1 MAAVITSLS
10 AMTRSRET
18 WPRHKKKKAARNR
31 DRRVIAAKAQRER
44 DEKAGRGTA

>member
-1 MAAVITSLS
+1 MAAITSMS

-18 WPRHKKKKAARNR
+18 WPAHRAKA
-31 DRRVIAAKAQRER
+31 RRRAKERKSIAAKAQRER